1 GESLNPLAQL
11 PVETL
16 FNQYGP
22 TEATVCATQKTVL
35 PNDVSIGK
43 PISNT
48 QLYVL
53 DDHQQ
58 LLPQGAV
65 GELYIGGAG
74 LARGYLNRPELT
86 AERFIDNPFATD
98 ADKAK
103 GYTRLYRTGDLVR
116 WLPDGNLEYLGRNDQ
131 QVKIR
136 GYRIELGE
144 IASVLSAEPSI
155 QQAVVV
161 DLEREGSKVLAAYV
175 VPAHGDV
182 DTESLRQSLS
192 AQLPEYMVPGS
203 ITLID
208 KVPLTI
214 NGKLDRRALPAP
226 VWVSEDSYRAPRNA
240 LEAQLCQVWQQV
252 LGVERVGIDDNFF
265 RLGGDSIQA
274 IKLTAAMRTQLNVDI
289 PLATLFGQP
298 SIALLSDH
306 QAFDSHDALITMLTP
321 NSQAESCLFMIHPG
335 TASSEVYTALAQSL
349 SEDFY
354 CIGVNNY
361 NLVMPS
367 AVDSLSALAEIYLSQ
382 MMKHRLLEKPVRIL
396 GWSLGGLLAMEIA
409 YQLEQYGVQDIKLYL
424 LDTVIQTP
432 VLQAL
437 QPSISEKVALMAEN
451 YQSSALEPE
460 YVNKVLQS
468 VPVESRINQTPL
480 SGQLQYTQV
489 TLFKAML
496 FDPDLLSDNNLAF
509 QQLILN
515 TPDNNVAQY
524 TRKSLTT
531 ITMHRCHHRNMLE
544 DIDSIVKVMVPA

>member
-1 GESLNPLAQL
+1 
-11 PVETL
+11 
-16 FNQYGP
+16 
-22 TEATVCATQKTVL
+22 
-35 PNDVSIGK
+35 
-43 PISNT
+43 
-48 QLYVL
+48 
-53 DDHQQ
+53 
-58 LLPQGAV
+58 
-65 GELYIGGAG
+65 
-74 LARGYLNRPELT
+74 
-86 AERFIDNPFATD
+86 
-98 ADKAK
+98 
-103 GYTRLYRTGDLVR
+103 
-116 WLPDGNLEYLGRNDQ
+116 DGNLEYLGRNDQ

-144 IASVLSAEPSI
+144 IASVLSAEPSV

-161 DLEREGSKVLAAYV
+161 DLDREGSKVLAAYV
-175 VPAHGDV
+175 VPGDGDV

-208 KVPLTI
+208 QVPLTI

-240 LEAQLCQVWQQV
+240 LETRLCQVWQQV
-252 LGVERVGIDDNFF
+252 LGVEQVGIDDNFF

-274 IKLTAAMRTQLNVDI
+274 IKLTAAMRTQLDVDV

-298 SIALLSDH
+298 SIAMLSDH

-321 NSQAESCLFMIHPG
+321 DSQAESCLFMIHPG

-349 SEDFY
+349 SEDFH
-354 CIGVNNY
+354 CFGVNNY

-367 AVDSLSALAEIYLSQ
+367 AVDSLPALADIYLSQ
-382 MMKHRLLEKPVRIL
+382 MTKYGLLDKPVRIL

-409 YQLEQYGVQDIKLYL
+409 HQLEQYGVQDIKLYL

-432 VLQAL
+432 ALQAL
-437 QPSISEKVALMAEN
+437 LPSISEKIELMAEK
-451 YQSSALEPE
+451 YRHSGLEPE
-460 YVNKVLQS
+460 YVNKILQA
-468 VPVESRINQTPL
+468 VPAESRINQMSV
-480 SGQLQYTQV
+480 SGQLQHTQV

-496 FDPDLLSDNNLAF
+496 FDPDLQSDNGLEF

-524 TRKSLTT
+524 TKQSLT
-531 ITMHRCHHRNMLE
+531 IINMHSCHHSNMLE
-544 DIDSIVKVMVPA
+544 DIESLKSVIVQSSETRE